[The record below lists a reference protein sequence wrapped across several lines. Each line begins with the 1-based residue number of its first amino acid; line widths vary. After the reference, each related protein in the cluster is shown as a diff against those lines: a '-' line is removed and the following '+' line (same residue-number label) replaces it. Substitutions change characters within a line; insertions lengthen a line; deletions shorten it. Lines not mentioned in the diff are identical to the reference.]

1 MLDINRKTADQS
13 LLEAAFN
20 AGTKEFGDELEKLT
34 DKDYI
39 DMLDYIDVLIE
50 KKRCSANNEPIKSRI
65 AS

>member
-13 LLEAAFN
+13 PLEAAFN
-20 AGTKEFGDELEKLT
+20 AGTKEFGDELEKLA

-50 KKRCSANNEPIKSRI
+50 KKRCSAINEPIKNRMVS
-65 AS
+65 